1 MFGSVLLALPSPR
14 LPAPRMSSGRLP
26 LAHRPF
32 GLELELSVSGST
44 SLSAVRNKLS
54 GQTSRGVF
62 LYDQQVRQTTEQW
75 KLIPDSSITC
85 LDSMPNCNTFEL
97 VSPILRGGQG
107 LSETHRVLEHGLSR
121 VPGRIAVNK
130 QAGFHVHVDVTGVKG
145 TALRRICQ
153 NWCKYEDAIDLFM
166 PPSRRGDDN
175 KFCRSNRRNSQLLSL
190 SNREVND
197 RLARCNKIGALASLM
212 NPEPRSRYYKLN
224 LQNLVN
230 NRQRTIEFRH
240 HSATYEYPKISN
252 WVRFL
257 IAFVEASLENPAP
270 DNFLDHRT
278 AEQKLERLFEWVVK
292 DRLLRNFY
300 YDRANQLRA
309 R

>member
-1 MFGSVLLALPSPR
+1 
-14 LPAPRMSSGRLP
+14 MSARRLP
-26 LAHRPF
+26 LTQRPF

-44 SLSAVRNKLS
+44 DLSVVRNKLRRTT
-54 GQTSRGVF
+54 GRGVE
-62 LYDQQVRQTTEQW
+62 LYDEQVRQTTEQW
-75 KLIPDSSITC
+75 KIIPDSSITC

-107 LSETHRVLEHGLSR
+107 LSETHRVLEHGLSS

-130 QAGFHVHVDVTGVKG
+130 QAGFHVHVDVTGVSGK
-145 TALRRICQ
+145 ALTRICQ

-166 PPSRRGDDN
+166 PASRRGDDN
-175 KFCRSNRRNSQLLSL
+175 KFCRSNRRNSQLRSL

-197 RLARCNKIGALASLM
+197 RLARCKKIGALASLM
-212 NPEPRSRYYKLN
+212 NAAPRPRYHKLN
-224 LQNLVN
+224 LQNLIN

-257 IAFVEASLENPAP
+257 NAFVEASLDNPP
-270 DNFLDHRT
+270 PNNFLDHRT
-278 AEQKLERLFEWVVK
+278 PEHKMERLFEWVVI
-292 DRLLRNFY
+292 DRSLRYYY
-300 YDRANQLRA
+300 YDRAEQLRP